1 MRILCNQIRCWFWW
15 VALNIASAGGISV
28 VEMIQTQVSGNMI
41 DRNSLQEAGAGCDM
55 DVDGNGITVLLV
67 LTSTMAR

>member
-1 MRILCNQIRCWFWW
+1 MLVL
-15 VALNIASAGGISV
+15 VAVNIPSAGGISV
-28 VEMIQTQVSGNMI
+28 VEMTRTQVSGNMI

-55 DVDGNGITVLLV
+55 DVDRNGITVLLV